1 MKITQTPSFHRKYK
15 KLHRNQRLLVNAAI
29 EEIVESPSIGVQKN
43 GDLGTIRVHK
53 KRKGGT
59 ELLIAYWSTKSSIEL
74 IDMGSH
80 ENFYRELKRKLS

>member
-15 KLHRNQRLLVNAAI
+15 KLHRNQRLLVNAVI
-29 EEIVESPSIGVQKN
+29 EEIIESPSIGVQKK

-59 ELLIAYWSTKSSIEL
+59 EILIAYWSTRSSIEL

-80 ENFYRELKRKLS
+80 ENFYRDLSRKL